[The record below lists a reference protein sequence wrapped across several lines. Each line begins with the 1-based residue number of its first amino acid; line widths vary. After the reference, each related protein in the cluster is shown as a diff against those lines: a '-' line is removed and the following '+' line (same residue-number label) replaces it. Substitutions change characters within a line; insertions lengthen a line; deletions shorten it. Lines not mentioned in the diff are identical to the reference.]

1 MTRTLAALFQTL
13 LLLLAAAPALAQEPL
28 PLSDSFSTDNV
39 EARLLP
45 ELNGVAPGGS
55 ITIALRQKIRPKWHT
70 YWTYAGD
77 SGEATGIDWFLPE
90 GWQAGELQFPWPE
103 RIPVGPLVNYGY
115 EGTVLLL
122 ATLTAPASAVPGET
136 MRIRANA
143 HWLVCEEICIPEEA
157 SFAIDIAVVASPQ
170 VNGLFA
176 SEIAA
181 TRAKLPQASPWPAS
195 FALDGADL
203 VLTLAAPAL
212 GATPP
217 KEIIFFQSAGGYVV
231 NASPQTVSHGADGIS
246 LRITAGRRFATPE
259 KAAEIGDVPGLLV
272 ITDQDGKTLSFNV
285 SAAPGALPSHAMMAP
300 VASSDA
306 ISLGQAFLY
315 ALLGGLILNLMPC
328 VFPILSMKALALAKK
343 GAHAPEHAAAGGLAY
358 TAGVVISFV
367 AIAGALIALRSA
379 GDELGWGFQLQ
390 SPALVAGLGVLFFL
404 IGLNLMGV
412 FEIAGGFQGAGN
424 ALASRGGLS
433 GSFFT
438 GVLAALVATP
448 CTAPFM
454 AAAIGF
460 AMTQPSAVALAIFA
474 ALGLG
479 MALPYL
485 LLTLSPALVRRLPK
499 PGPWMERF
507 KQVLAFPMF
516 GSAVWLIWVLSVQA
530 GSPGVLGVLVACV
543 AFGFAVWLWGLI
555 QQGAARR
562 AFAIVA
568 LAAAGFGA
576 WAIAAIPAGAGQGI
590 VIGADDTIP
599 SEPYSEERLA
609 ALRAEGRIVFVNLT
623 AAWCITCLVNEEV
636 ALSSQTMVDE
646 FRRLNVSYLKGDWT
660 NRDPVIT
667 RVLERHGRAGVP
679 LYLVFRSGEAA
690 PDVLPQILT
699 ESIVLEAL
707 TRNSSAPAN

>member
-1 MTRTLAALFQTL
+1 MTSIHRS
-13 LLLLAAAPALAQEPL
+13 LLAAALGLFLAATPSLAQEGP
-28 PLSDSFSTDNV
+28 PLSDSFATDNV
-39 EARLLP
+39 QARLLP
-45 ELNGVAPGGS
+45 ATTGVAPGGS
-55 ITIALRQKIRPKWHT
+55 ITIALRQNIRPKWHT

-90 GWQAGELQFPWPE
+90 GWQASELEFPYPA

-122 ATLTAPASAVPGET
+122 ATLSAPADAVPGT
-136 MRIRANA
+136 SVRLRANA
-143 HWLVCEEICIPEEA
+143 HWLVCEAICIPEEA
-157 SFAIDIAVVASPQ
+157 SFAIDVPIVAAPSP
-170 VNGLFA
+170 NGLFA

-181 TRAKLPQASPWPAS
+181 ARTKLPQASPWPAS
-195 FALDGADL
+195 FASDGGD
-203 VLTLAAPAL
+203 VVITLAAPEL
-212 GATPP
+212 GRAPP
-217 KEIIFFQSAGGYVV
+217 REIIFFQRDGGYVV
-231 NASPQTVSHGADGIS
+231 NAAAQKATHGADGIS
-246 LRITAGRRFATPE
+246 LRITAGRRFATPD
-259 KAAEIGDVPGLLV
+259 KAALVTAIPGLLV
-272 ITDQDGKTLSFNV
+272 ITDIAGATLSFDINAV
-285 SAAPGALPSHAMMAP
+285 PGVLPAHAAASP
-300 VASSDA
+300 ASSVA
-306 ISLGQAFLY
+306 TNAMPLWQVFLY
-315 ALLGGLILNLMPC
+315 ALVGGLILNLMPC
-328 VFPILSMKALALAKK
+328 VFPILSMKALALARK
-343 GAHAPEHAAAGGLAY
+343 GAHAPEHAAAGGIAY
-358 TAGVVISFV
+358 TAGVVLSFV

-390 SPALVAGLGVLFFL
+390 SPELVAALGVLFFL

-412 FEIAGGFQGAGN
+412 FEIAGTFQGAG
-424 ALASRGGLS
+424 ATLSARSGLS

-460 AMTQPSAVALAIFA
+460 AMTQPAAIALAIFA

-499 PGPWMERF
+499 PGAWMERF

-530 GSPGVLGVLVACV
+530 GSSGVLAVLVACV
-543 AFGFAVWLWGLI
+543 AFGFAAWLWGLV

-562 AFAIVA
+562 TFALLA
-568 LAAAGFGA
+568 LVAAGGGVF
-576 WAIAAIPAGAGQGI
+576 AIAAIPAGAGAGI
-590 VIGADDTIP
+590 SMGADEKIP
-599 SEPYSEERLA
+599 SEAFSEERLA

-623 AAWCITCLVNEEV
+623 AAWCITCLVNEEM
-636 ALSSQTMVDE
+636 ALSSDAIAAH
-646 FRRLNVSYLKGDWT
+646 FRNRNIAYLKGDWT

-667 RVLERHGRAGVP
+667 RVLARHGRAGVP
-679 LYLVFRSGEAA
+679 LYLVYRPGEQE

-699 ESIVLEAL
+699 ESIVLDAL
-707 TRNSSAPAN
+707 K

>member
-1 MTRTLAALFQTL
+1 MTRILAGLVLTLI
-13 LLLLAAAPALAQEPL
+13 LLLAAGPALAQEAAPA
-28 PLSDSFSTDNV
+28 SDSFSTENV
-39 EARLLP
+39 EARLMP
-45 ELNGVAPGGS
+45 EFNGIAPGGTL
-55 ITIALRQKIRPKWHT
+55 TIALRQKIRPKWHT

-77 SGEATGIDWFLPE
+77 SGEATGIDWFLPD
-90 GWQAGELQFPWPE
+90 GWSASELAYPWPE

-122 ATLTAPASAVPGET
+122 ATLTAPADAVPGET
-136 MRIRANA
+136 VRLRANA

-157 SFAIDIAVVASPQ
+157 SFALDVAVMAAPE

-181 TRAKLPQASPWPAS
+181 TRAKLPQESPWPVR
-195 FALDGADL
+195 FALDGTDL
-203 VLTLAAPAL
+203 VLTLSAPAL
-212 GATPP
+212 GVAPP

-231 NASPQTVSHGADGIS
+231 NASPQTVSHGPVGIS

-259 KAAEIGDVPGLLV
+259 KAAGVSEVPGLFV
-272 ITDQDGKTLSFNV
+272 ITDQDGKTLSFDV
-285 SAAPGALPSHAMMAP
+285 AAMPGALPAHAAIAP
-300 VASSDA
+300 VASGDEIA
-306 ISLGQAFLY
+306 LWEAFLY

-328 VFPILSMKALALAKK
+328 VFPVLSMKALALARK

-424 ALASRGGLS
+424 SLTARSGLS

-543 AFGFAVWLWGLI
+543 AFAFAAWLWGLV
-555 QQGAARR
+555 QTGAARR
-562 AFAIVA
+562 AFVIVA
-568 LAAAGFGA
+568 LIASGLGV

-590 VIGADDTIP
+590 VIGENDTIP

-609 ALRAEGRIVFVNLT
+609 TLRAENRIVFVNLT

-636 ALSSQTMVDE
+636 ALSSQAMVDE
-646 FRRLNVSYLKGDWT
+646 FRRLGVVYLKGDWT

-667 RVLERHGRAGVP
+667 RVLERYGRAGVP
-679 LYLVFRSGEAA
+679 LYLVFRPGVAA
-690 PDVLPQILT
+690 PEVLPQILT

-707 TRNSSAPAN
+707 QRTN